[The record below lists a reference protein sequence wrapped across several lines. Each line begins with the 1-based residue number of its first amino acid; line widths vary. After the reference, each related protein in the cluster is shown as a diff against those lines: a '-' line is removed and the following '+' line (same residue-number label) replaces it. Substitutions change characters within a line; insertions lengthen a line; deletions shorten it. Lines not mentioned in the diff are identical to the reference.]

1 MNTVALSAGIF
12 VLMIGGILIGNRLRS
27 MLPEHHLNKESQ
39 DVLRLGVGLI
49 ATMAALVVGLLI
61 ASAKSSSDTQIG
73 QVKQITADI
82 ILLDSLLGEYGP
94 DARPIREQMRLAV
107 PAFAERLWHQRMS
120 SEGAPFEA
128 NAAVEKV
135 YVMILS
141 LSPQNDL
148 QRSIQTRAVQ
158 IGTDIAQTRLL
169 LFAESD
175 NLFPLSFLAVL
186 ALWLFIIFA
195 SFSMFTNLNPT
206 VFGALSL
213 FALSAASAIFLILEL
228 RQPFTGV
235 LALSSE
241 PLRNVLPPI

>member
-1 MNTVALSAGIF
+1 MNTVALSLGVFA
-12 VLMIGGILIGNRLRS
+12 LMIVGILLGNRLRS
-27 MLPEHHLNKESQ
+27 VLPEHHLNKESQ
-39 DVLRLGVGLI
+39 DALRLGVGLI

-82 ILLDSLLGEYGP
+82 ILLDALLGQYGP
-94 DARPIREQMRLAV
+94 DARPIREQMRLAI
-107 PAFAERLWHQRMS
+107 PALADRLWHQRIS
-120 SEGAPFEA
+120 NEGAPFEA
-128 NAAVEKV
+128 NAVVEKV
-135 YVMILS
+135 YVAILS
-141 LSPQNDL
+141 LSPQTDL

-158 IGTDIAQTRLL
+158 VSTDIAQTRLL

-195 SFSMFTNLNPT
+195 SFSMFANLNTT

-235 LALSSE
+235 LALSSK
-241 PLRNVLPPI
+241 PLLNALPPM

>member
-1 MNTVALSAGIF
+1 MNPFALSAGIF
-12 VLMIGGILIGNRLRS
+12 ALMIGGVLLGNRLRS
-27 MLPEHHLNKESQ
+27 VLPEHHLNKESQ

-61 ASAKSSSDTQIG
+61 ASAKTSSDTQIG

-82 ILLDSLLGEYGP
+82 ILLDALLGQYGP
-94 DARPIREQMRLAV
+94 DARPIREQMRLAS
-107 PAFAERLWHQRMS
+107 PAFAERLWHERIS
-120 SEGAPFEA
+120 SEGTPFEA

-158 IGTDIAQTRLL
+158 IGTDIAQMRLL
-169 LFAESD
+169 LFAEAD

-195 SFSMFTNLNPT
+195 SFSMFTSLNT
-206 VFGALSL
+206 TLFGALSL

-228 RQPFTGV
+228 RQPFTGI